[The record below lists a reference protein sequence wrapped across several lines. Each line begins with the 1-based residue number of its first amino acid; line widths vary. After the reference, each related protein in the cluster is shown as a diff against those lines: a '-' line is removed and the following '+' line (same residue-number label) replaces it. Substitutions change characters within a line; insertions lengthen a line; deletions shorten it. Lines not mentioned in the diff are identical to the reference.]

1 MRVIDLRSDTVT
13 RPSPAMRRAIAEAE
27 VGDDVFGDDPTV
39 QRLEKKTAELLG
51 HEAALY
57 VASGTMAN
65 QVSLRMLTDPG
76 DEVLCEAGSHVVN
89 YEVAAASALSGIQLF
104 PIEAPGGILTPELL
118 RPRIRPENI
127 HHPNTAVIAL
137 ENTHNR
143 AGGRVYPME
152 IIPEIKALAH
162 EHKLR
167 FYLDG
172 ARIWNAAAYHGIEIS
187 TIASQFDAVSVC
199 FSKGL
204 GAPVGSA
211 VVSSEEMIG
220 KARRIRKMFGGG
232 MRQVGI
238 IAAGA
243 LYALQNNLDRVVED
257 HVRAKK
263 LASNLHPS
271 PHLEINPDDVQTNI
285 VVIGLKPPLSHD
297 SFCARLKSE
306 GVLLVPFGPA
316 RVRAVAHLH
325 IDDNDIERASEIIMQ
340 TAESIS
346 KSPA

>member
-1 MRVIDLRSDTVT
+1 MGVIDLRSDTVT

-39 QRLEKKTAELLG
+39 QRLEEKTAALLG
-51 HEAALY
+51 HEASLY
-57 VASGTMAN
+57 VPSGTMAN
-65 QVSLRMLTDPG
+65 QVSLRMLTSPG

-89 YEVAAASALSGIQLF
+89 YEVAAASALSGIQLS

-118 RPRIRPENI
+118 RPKIRPENI
-127 HHPNTAVIAL
+127 HHPDTAVFAL

-152 IIPEIKALAH
+152 IIPEIKDLAG
-162 EHKLR
+162 EHNLR

-172 ARIWNAAAYHGIEIS
+172 ARLWNAAAYHKVEPS
-187 TIASQFDAVSVC
+187 VIASMFDVVSVC

-211 VVSSEEMIG
+211 VASSKEMIA

-232 MRQVGI
+232 MRQVGV
-238 IAAGA
+238 IAAAA
-243 LYALQNNLDRVVED
+243 LYALEHNLDRIGDD
-257 HVRAKK
+257 HIRAKR
-263 LASNLHPS
+263 LASNLQQS
-271 PHLEINPDDVQTNI
+271 PYLEINPDHIQTNI
-285 VVIGLKPPLSHD
+285 IVINLKQTLTEN

-306 GVLLVPFGPA
+306 GLLLVPFGHG
-316 RVRAVAHLH
+316 RVRAVAHLDVN
-325 IDDNDIERASEIIMQ
+325 DDDIERASEIIIE
-340 TAESIS
+340 TADSIS
-346 KSPA
+346 KSSA